1 MTKPTLTL
9 NQAADRL
16 GVGPWV
22 LRRLIKLGLLE
33 ANHVVP
39 CAPWQLDPSLLDTDV
54 IRKAAKAVEARKL
67 RPGSHIA
74 DSRNLVIPDI

>member
-1 MTKPTLTL
+1 MLTL

-33 ANHVVP
+33 ATQVVP
-39 CAPWQLDPSLLDTDV
+39 CAPWQLDPSVLDTDA
-54 IRKAAKAVEARKL
+54 IRRAAKAVVEGRTL
-67 RPGSHIA
+67 RSGSRIA
-74 DSRNLVIPDI
+74 DSQTLEIPGI